1 MWWLLLY
8 PILEKFWS
16 AECSVIG
23 SCYTDLNLW
32 RALGD
37 FCMTAIPYLT
47 VRDAAAAIEFYQN
60 ALGAT
65 EFVRLADVSGKV
77 MHAEMRIGDARIML
91 ADEFP
96 DMGYRSPSAL
106 GGSPV
111 SILLYVEDVDRL
123 FALAIEMGATSVMP
137 VQDHFDGDRRGTL
150 SDPFGH
156 TWLIA
161 TKKEEVPLE
170 ELKKRFEAMLNQDSK

>member
-1 MWWLLLY
+1 
-8 PILEKFWS
+8 
-16 AECSVIG
+16 
-23 SCYTDLNLW
+23 
-32 RALGD
+32 
-37 FCMTAIPYLT
+37 MTAIPYLI
-47 VRDAAAAIEFYQN
+47 VRDAAAAIEFYKN

-65 EFVRLADVSGKV
+65 EFVRLADSIGKV
-77 MHAEMRIGDARIML
+77 MHAEVRIGNARIML

-111 SILLYVEDVDRL
+111 SVLLYVEDVDRV
-123 FALAIEMGATSVMP
+123 FASAIEAGATAVMP
-137 VQDHFDGDRRGTL
+137 VQDQFDGDRRGTL

-161 TKKEEVPLE
+161 TRKEEISLD
-170 ELKKRFEAMLNQDSK
+170 ELQKRFEAMLKQNNA